1 MNLHS
6 CPHCGGVLTKGRS
19 LPDHRRFFGL
29 IAAAFEQWP
38 EDHSFTPE
46 SAEHLRAWLTCK
58 AGWRESTPIHMPD
71 MATDRMKDLFRLSI
85 EAAIAA
91 AGGTAFVVPYRDV
104 VAVIRPKSIAWDK
117 IDQKEFGKLRD
128 AVSDVIEAEIG
139 VKADDLLRE
148 KAAEPTEARA
158 RI

>member
-1 MNLHS
+1 MTIHS

-38 EDHSFTPE
+38 EGHEFRPTD
-46 SAEHLRAWLTCK
+46 ADHLRKWLLCK
-58 AGWRESTPIHMPD
+58 AGYHTVSTFELP
-71 MATDRMKDLFRLSI
+71 ATDDPVLMAKMMEFAESLLDHASGSAGKFGRWRGNILYMF
-85 EAAIAA
+85 EA
-91 AGGTAFVVPYRDV
+91 
-104 VAVIRPKSIAWDK
+104 KSIAWDK

-148 KAAEPTEARA
+148 KAA
-158 RI
+158 